1 MHKCIL
7 NPENFLFKI
16 TFSIWK
22 SRQTDDETVCTQ
34 TWTQTAR
41 YNQISNG
48 LSCYRVQSVRTM
60 FMHRLQYFTIC
71 CYIENNGQLIIMKY
85 SNCYIFPWR
94 ARGSHL
100 KYPPPHSKNK
110 PIHIEQ
116 RLQITKK
123 KKSSKTVDV
132 EKNMLACKKILPG
145 WKRKNKYRSAKSML
159 SPPHVIMGVFHEA
172 VTGCPPPNIVGPFT

>member
-123 KKSSKTVDV
+123 KKIQQNGRRRKKYAGMQKNSAGL
-132 EKNMLACKKILPG
+132 EKEKQI
-145 WKRKNKYRSAKSML
+145 SIS
-159 SPPHVIMGVFHEA
+159 
-172 VTGCPPPNIVGPFT
+172 

>member
-71 CYIENNGQLIIMKY
+71 CYIENKGQLIIMKY
-85 SNCYIFPWR
+85 STCYIFPWR

-100 KYPPPHSKNK
+100 KHPPPHSKNK

-123 KKSSKTVDV
+123 NIQQNGRRKKKYAGMQKNSAGL
-132 EKNMLACKKILPG
+132 EKEKQI
-145 WKRKNKYRSAKSML
+145 SIS
-159 SPPHVIMGVFHEA
+159 
-172 VTGCPPPNIVGPFT
+172 